1 MDNRHE
7 FGDCWTLNSVLLR
20 RDEVELKTGVVPT
33 TREKWDTCSLGFHP
47 APALVCFGELQPSLN
62 QQTPS
67 TITVHQHDFTTNL
80 EDALLNVTV
89 AASWLLRAR
98 IL

>member
-1 MDNRHE
+1 MDSRHE

-20 RDEVELKTGVVPT
+20 RDEVEVKTGVLPT
-33 TREKWDTCSLGFHP
+33 PREKWGDRSPGFHP
-47 APALVCFGELQPSLN
+47 APVLVYFGELQPSSN

-67 TITVHQHDFTTNL
+67 AITVHQHDFSTNL
-80 EDALLNVTV
+80 EDALLKITV

-98 IL
+98 TL